1 MPEREKCDKIFLL
14 PTEKVLWACKERYRE
29 LSRQEAYMTKKKTY
43 DNAGSIQITVYNR
56 KHYQLTHLLENGHAK
71 TNGGRT
77 RAFPHIAPAEE
88 FAERE
93 LEQELRRKLG
103 EGSP

>member
-43 DNAGSIQITVYNR
+43 DNDSISSLKGADRVR
-56 KHYQLTHLLENGHAK
+56 KRPGVISVSYTHL
-71 TNGGRT
+71 
-77 RAFPHIAPAEE
+77 RAHET
-88 FAERE
+88 
-93 LEQELRRKLG
+93 
-103 EGSP
+103 